1 MASDLGPAPSYTI
14 DSGALTTPWAP
25 PISCLSTVTSYS
37 GSYFQGYIPA
47 LGVDPACYPPSHAAA
62 PASVIVTSTVIGS
75 EASLSTPNPVPGPTG
90 NVVARD
96 LVNAVNLYSPGIC
109 PDGWAYALSC
119 RHSFAQQAAEAN
131 IHHRCNHS
139 CCSSSNLFLLQR

>member
-14 DSGALTTPWAP
+14 DYGALTTPWTP
-25 PISCLSTVTSYS
+25 PTSCLSTVTSYS

-62 PASVIVTSTVIGS
+62 PASVVVTSTVIGS
-75 EASLSTPNPVPGPTG
+75 EASLSTHNPVPGPTR

-96 LVNAVNLYSPGIC
+96 LVNAVNLHSPGIC
-109 PDGWAYALSC
+109 PSGWTYALSC
-119 RHSFAQQAAEAN
+119 RRPLHEKQPKLN
-131 IHHRCNHS
+131 VHHRRNH
-139 CCSSSNLFLLQR
+139 CRRGGFNFCLPQ